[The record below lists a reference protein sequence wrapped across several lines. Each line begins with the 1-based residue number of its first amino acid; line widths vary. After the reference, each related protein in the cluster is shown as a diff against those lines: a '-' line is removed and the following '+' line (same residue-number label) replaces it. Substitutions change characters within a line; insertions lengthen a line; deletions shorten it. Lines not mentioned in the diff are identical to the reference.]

1 LFLRVVGLEMVGE
14 FVGFLAFG
22 LLRSCR
28 APTTLVPEGV
38 RETGRR
44 GTQECKNSR
53 MVQEEEAELS
63 RWWQFRSGKSTINF

>member
-1 LFLRVVGLEMVGE
+1 MVGE

-22 LLRSCR
+22 LVSR
-28 APTTLVPEGV
+28 AERPPTLVPEGV
-38 RETGRR
+38 WETGRR
-44 GTQECKNSR
+44 GTQECKNSK